1 MVGRWGRGA
10 RLETDA
16 SRRDVLRW
24 GALALGVA
32 CLPVHARA
40 ARGATVRSVSLY
52 AVHTGESLR
61 ADYCVDGRYQ
71 DDVLREVAWVLRD
84 HRTDDVHPIDPEVLD
99 VLASVR
105 AAVASSAPFNVV
117 CGYRSPETNAL
128 RHLES
133 PRSVA
138 VDSFHLYGR
147 AVDVY
152 LPQRDLRQLRRA
164 ALALGAGGVG
174 YYPRS
179 GFVHL
184 DNGPPRTW

>member
-1 MVGRWGRGA
+1 MVGRWSRRA
-10 RLETDA
+10 RLATDA
-16 SRRDVLRW
+16 TRRDLLRW
-24 GALALGVA
+24 GALALGAA
-32 CLPVHARA
+32 CVPKRAWA
-40 ARGATVRSVSLY
+40 ARDRTVRSVSLY
-52 AVHTGESLR
+52 SVHTGESLR
-61 ADYCVDGRYQ
+61 ADYCVDGHYQ
-71 DDVLREVAWVLRD
+71 DDVLRQVAWVLRD
-84 HRTDDVHPIDPEVLD
+84 HRTDQVHPIDPEVLD
-99 VLASVR
+99 VLGSVR
-105 AAVASSAPFNVV
+105 AAVASSAPFHVV

-138 VDSFHLYGR
+138 VDSFHIYGR

-184 DNGPPRTW
+184 DNGPSRTW

>member
-1 MVGRWGRGA
+1 MVGWAGRA
-10 RLETDA
+10 PRLGTEG

-32 CLPVHARA
+32 CLPRR
-40 ARGATVRSVSLY
+40 ARGARSRPVRSVSLY
-52 AVHTGESLR
+52 AMHTGESLR
-61 ADYCVDGRYQ
+61 ADYWMDGHYQ

-84 HRTDDVHPIDPEVLD
+84 HRTDQVHPIDPEVLD
-99 VLASVR
+99 VMSSVR
-105 AAVASSAPFNVV
+105 AAVASSAPFHVV

-138 VDSFHLYGR
+138 VDSFHIYGR
-147 AVDVY
+147 AVDVF